1 MRCLLS
7 RIVPYLMFT
16 IIFSCQEA
24 EKKQDSIVV
33 EQKTKPIT
41 KPKEIERP
49 DTCDVIFSEFKYPE
63 DVVNMSKTALQVQG
77 QYIFATLSESSEY
90 QLQSIL
96 SR

>member
-1 MRCLLS
+1 MTRKTLITSLLFLVFINLTS
-7 RIVPYLMFT
+7 GCIKKAPNAETL
-16 IIFSCQEA
+16 IIDKHKFNF
-24 EKKQDSIVV
+24 
-33 EQKTKPIT
+33 
-41 KPKEIERP
+41 